1 MVETVPNCFLC
12 RSAFAILALV
22 DREYP
27 GLGWRRHEYVCTG
40 FSSVSLPRG
49 VNAFLNFLEFFPNVR
64 LFVLIIR
71 WRNLEVE
78 ISFLDFDNPRLL
90 AVLRA

>member
-22 DREYP
+22 GRGIL
-27 GLGWRRHEYVCTG
+27 GLFGDVAGTG
-40 FSSVSLPRG
+40 FSSIGVPRG
-49 VNAFLNFLEFFPNVR
+49 NNAFLIFLLIFPNGR

-78 ISFLDFDNPRLL
+78 ISFLDFDNPDI
-90 AVLRA
+90 